1 MKLEEFNYHLPT
13 ELIAQHP
20 AADRDQSRLLHVSL
34 ADDTLEDRVFS
45 DVTDY
50 LRSGDVLVLNETR
63 VIPARLFGQKETGA
77 HVELFLLKRIEGD
90 TWEILARPG
99 KKIRI
104 GDTIHFPIPEITAEI
119 LDKTESGGR
128 IARFDYD
135 GIWEEL
141 LDRIGTMPLP
151 PYIKEYEGDMQRYQ
165 TVYARDPGSVAAPTA
180 GLHFTE
186 ALLKSIEAMGVKI
199 AKVNLKVGLGTFRP
213 VEAENIEDHKMHEEY
228 YEISA
233 EAARCIN
240 EARAAGGRVIAVG
253 TTSTRTLETV
263 ADEKG
268 ILKEESGWTR
278 AYIYPGYRYK
288 IVDGLITNFHLPK
301 SSLLMLVSA
310 LAGKDKIFRAYE
322 HAVEEEYRFFSFG
335 DAMLIL

>member
-1 MKLEEFNYHLPT
+1 MKLEEFNYHLPQ
-13 ELIAQHP
+13 ELIAQQP
-20 AADRDQSRLLHVSL
+20 AKNRDQSRLLHVSL
-34 ADDTLEDRVFS
+34 TDDSLEDRVFA
-45 DVTDY
+45 DVLEY
-50 LRSGDVLVLNETR
+50 FCPGDVLVLNETK
-63 VIPARLFGQKETGA
+63 VIPARLFGEKETGA
-77 HVELFLLKRIEGD
+77 HIELFLLKRIEGD
-90 TWEILARPG
+90 DWEILARPG
-99 KKIRI
+99 KKVRV
-104 GDTIHFPIPEITAEI
+104 GDFIHFPIPEIKAEI
-119 LDKTESGGR
+119 LDVTESGGR
-128 IARFDYD
+128 IARCHYD

-151 PYIKEYEGDMQRYQ
+151 PYIKDYEGDMQRYQ
-165 TVYARDPGSVAAPTA
+165 TVYAKDPGSVAAPTA

-186 ALLKSIEAMGVKI
+186 ELLSAIADKGVKI

-233 EAARCIN
+233 ESAKIIN

-263 ADEKG
+263 ADENG
-268 ILKEESGWTR
+268 ILREESGWTR

-310 LAGKDKIFRAYE
+310 LAGKDKIFKAYE
-322 HAVEEEYRFFSFG
+322 HAVAEEYRFFSFG

>member
-1 MKLEEFNYHLPT
+1 MKLEEFNYDLPQ
-13 ELIAQHP
+13 ELIAQRP
-20 AADRDQSRLLHVSL
+20 AENRDQSRLLHVSL
-34 ADDTLEDRVFS
+34 KDDTLEDRVFA
-45 DVTDY
+45 DVIEY
-50 LRSGDVLVLNETR
+50 LHEGDVLVLNETK

-77 HVELFLLKRIEGD
+77 RIELFLLKRLEGD

-99 KKIRI
+99 KKVRI
-104 GDTIHFPIPEITAEI
+104 GDVIHFPIPEITAEI

-128 IARFDYD
+128 IARFHYE

-151 PYIKEYEGDMQRYQ
+151 PYIKEYHGDMKRYQ
-165 TVYARDPGSVAAPTA
+165 TVYANEPGSVAAPTA

-186 ALLKSIEAMGVKI
+186 QLLEDITSKGVKI

-213 VEAENIEDHKMHEEY
+213 VEEENIEDHKMHEEF
-228 YEISA
+228 YEVSE
-233 EAARCIN
+233 EAAKIVN
-240 EARAAGGRVIAVG
+240 DARKAGGRVIAVG

-263 ADEKG
+263 ADENG
-268 ILKEESGWTR
+268 ILHAESGWTNS
-278 AYIYPGYRYK
+278 YIYPGYHYK

-310 LAGKDKIFRAYE
+310 LAGKDKIFRAYD
-322 HAVEEEYRFFSFG
+322 HAVAEKYRFFSFG

>member
-1 MKLEEFNYHLPT
+1 MKLEEFNYDLPP
-13 ELIAQHP
+13 ELIAQRP
-20 AADRDQSRLLHVSL
+20 AESRDHSRLLHVSL
-34 ADDTLEDRVFS
+34 ADDTLEDRIFA
-45 DVTDY
+45 DVIDY
-50 LRSGDVLVLNETR
+50 LLPGDVLVLNETK
-63 VIPARLFGQKETGA
+63 VIPARLFGYKETGA
-77 HVELFLLKRIEGD
+77 KIELFLLKRLEGD

-99 KKIRI
+99 KKVRV
-104 GDTIHFPIPEITAEI
+104 GDVIHFPIPEITVEI

-128 IARFDYD
+128 IARFQYD

-141 LDRIGTMPLP
+141 LNRIGTMPLP
-151 PYIKEYEGDMQRYQ
+151 PYIKEYHGDMERYQ
-165 TVYARDPGSVAAPTA
+165 TVYAHDPGSVAAPTA

-186 ALLKSIEAMGVKI
+186 DLLNEIAAKGVEI

-213 VEAENIEDHKMHEEY
+213 VEEENIEDHKMHEEY

-233 EAARCIN
+233 EAAERIN
-240 EARAAGGRVIAVG
+240 KAKAAGGRVIAVG

-263 ADEKG
+263 ADENG
-268 ILKEESGWTR
+268 ILKAESGWTNS
-278 AYIYPGYRYK
+278 YIYPGYHYK

-322 HAVEEEYRFFSFG
+322 HAVAEKYRFFSFG

>member
-1 MKLEEFNYHLPT
+1 MKLEEFNYNLPP
-13 ELIAQHP
+13 ELIAQRP
-20 AADRDQSRLLHVSL
+20 AESRDHSRLLHVSL
-34 ADDTLEDRVFS
+34 ADDVLEDRIFA
-45 DVTDY
+45 DVIDY
-50 LRSGDVLVLNETR
+50 LLPGDVLVLNETK
-63 VIPARLFGQKETGA
+63 VIPARLFGHKETGA
-77 HVELFLLKRIEGD
+77 KIELFLLKRLEGD

-99 KKIRI
+99 KKVRV
-104 GDTIHFPIPEITAEI
+104 GDEIHFPIPEITAEI
-119 LDKTESGGR
+119 LDKSQSGGR
-128 IARFDYD
+128 IARFCYD

-151 PYIKEYEGDMQRYQ
+151 PYIKAYHGDMERYQ
-165 TVYARDPGSVAAPTA
+165 TVYAHDPGSVAAPTA

-186 ALLKSIEAMGVKI
+186 NLLEDIAAKGVEI

-213 VEAENIEDHKMHEEY
+213 VEEENIEDHKMHEEY

-233 EAARCIN
+233 EAAARIN
-240 EARAAGGRVIAVG
+240 KAKANGGRVIAVG

-263 ADEKG
+263 ADENG
-268 ILKEESGWTR
+268 VLKAESGWTNS
-278 AYIYPGYRYK
+278 YIYPGYRYK
-288 IVDGLITNFHLPK
+288 VVDGLITNFHLPK

-322 HAVEEEYRFFSFG
+322 HAVDEKYRFFSFG

>member
-1 MKLEEFNYHLPT
+1 MKLEEFNYDLPQ
-13 ELIAQHP
+13 ELIAQKP
-20 AADRDQSRLLHVSL
+20 AKDRDQSRLLHVSL
-34 ADDTLEDRVFS
+34 SDNSLEDRVFS
-45 DVTDY
+45 DVLEY
-50 LRSGDVLVLNETR
+50 FRAGDVLVLNETK
-63 VIPARLFGQKETGA
+63 VIPARLFGEKETGA
-77 HVELFLLKRIEGD
+77 HIELFLLKRIEGN

-99 KKIRI
+99 KKVRV
-104 GDTIHFPIPEITAEI
+104 GDIIHFPIPEIKAKI
-119 LDKTESGGR
+119 LDTTESGGR
-128 IARFDYD
+128 IAEFIYD

-151 PYIKEYEGDMQRYQ
+151 PYIKEYQGDMQRYQ
-165 TVYARDPGSVAAPTA
+165 TVYAKDPGSVAAPTA

-186 ALLKSIEAMGVKI
+186 DLLKAIEEKGVKI

-228 YEISA
+228 YEISEESA
-233 EAARCIN
+233 KIIN

-263 ADEKG
+263 ADENG
-268 ILKEESGWTR
+268 LLRGESGWTR

-310 LAGKDKIFRAYE
+310 LAGKDKIFHAYE
-322 HAVEEEYRFFSFG
+322 HAVEEKYRFFSFG

>member
-1 MKLEEFNYHLPT
+1 MKLEEFNYDLPQ
-13 ELIAQHP
+13 ELIAQRP
-20 AADRDQSRLLHVSL
+20 AENRDQSRLLHVSL
-34 ADDTLEDRVFS
+34 KDDTLEDRVFS
-45 DVTDY
+45 DVIEY
-50 LRSGDVLVLNETR
+50 LHEGDVLVLNETK

-77 HVELFLLKRIEGD
+77 RIELFLLKRLEGD

-99 KKIRI
+99 KKVRI
-104 GDTIHFPIPEITAEI
+104 GDVIHFPIPEITAEI

-128 IARFDYD
+128 IARFHYE

-151 PYIKEYEGDMQRYQ
+151 PYIKEYHGDMKRYQ
-165 TVYARDPGSVAAPTA
+165 TVYANEPGSVAAPTA

-186 ALLKSIEAMGVKI
+186 QLLEDITSKGVKI

-213 VEAENIEDHKMHEEY
+213 VEEENIEDHKMHEEF
-228 YEISA
+228 YEVSE
-233 EAARCIN
+233 EAAKIVN
-240 EARAAGGRVIAVG
+240 DARKAGGRVIAVG

-263 ADEKG
+263 ADENG
-268 ILKEESGWTR
+268 ILHAESGWTNS
-278 AYIYPGYRYK
+278 YIYPGYHYK

-310 LAGKDKIFRAYE
+310 LAGKDKIFRAYD
-322 HAVEEEYRFFSFG
+322 HAVAEKYRFFSFG

>member
-1 MKLEEFNYHLPT
+1 MKLEEFNYHLPQ
-13 ELIAQHP
+13 ELIAQCP
-20 AADRDQSRLLHVSL
+20 AKDRDHSRLLHVSL
-34 ADDTLEDRVFS
+34 NDDTLEDRIFT
-45 DVTDY
+45 DVIEY
-50 LRSGDVLVLNETR
+50 LHRGDVLVLNETK
-63 VIPARLFGQKETGA
+63 VIPARLFGRKETGA
-77 HVELFLLKRIEGD
+77 RIELFLLKRLEGD

-99 KKIRI
+99 KKVRV
-104 GDTIHFPIPEITAEI
+104 GDRIHFPIPEITAEI

-128 IARFDYD
+128 IVRFEYE

-151 PYIKEYEGDMQRYQ
+151 PYIKEYQGDMARYQ
-165 TVYARDPGSVAAPTA
+165 TVYAQVPGSVAAPTA

-186 ALLKSIEAMGVKI
+186 ELLTEIAAKGVKI
-199 AKVNLKVGLGTFRP
+199 AKVELKVGLGTFRP
-213 VEAENIEDHKMHEEY
+213 VEEENIEDHKMHEEY
-228 YEISA
+228 YSVSE
-233 EAARCIN
+233 EAAQIIN
-240 EARAAGGRVIAVG
+240 EARANGGRVIAVG

-268 ILKEESGWTR
+268 VLKAARGWTNS
-278 AYIYPGYRYK
+278 YIYPGYHYK

-322 HAVEEEYRFFSFG
+322 HAVVEKYRFFSFG

>member
-1 MKLEEFNYHLPT
+1 MKLEEFNYHLPQ
-13 ELIAQHP
+13 ELIAQQP
-20 AADRDQSRLLHVSL
+20 AKDRDQSRLLHVSL
-34 ADDTLEDRVFS
+34 ADDSLEDRVFA
-45 DVTDY
+45 DVLEY
-50 LRSGDVLVLNETR
+50 FRPGDVLVLNETK
-63 VIPARLFGQKETGA
+63 VIPARLFGEKKTGA
-77 HVELFLLKRIEGD
+77 HIELFLLKRIEGD
-90 TWEILARPG
+90 DWEILARPG
-99 KKIRI
+99 KKVRV
-104 GDTIHFPIPEITAEI
+104 GDVIHFPIPEITAEI
-119 LDKTESGGR
+119 LDITESGGR
-128 IARFDYD
+128 IARFHYD

-165 TVYARDPGSVAAPTA
+165 TVYAKDPGSVAAPTA

-186 ALLKSIEAMGVKI
+186 DLLKAIEAKGVKI

-233 EAARCIN
+233 ESAKIIN

-263 ADEKG
+263 ADENG

-278 AYIYPGYRYK
+278 AYIYPGYKYK

-322 HAVEEEYRFFSFG
+322 HAVAEEYRFFSFG